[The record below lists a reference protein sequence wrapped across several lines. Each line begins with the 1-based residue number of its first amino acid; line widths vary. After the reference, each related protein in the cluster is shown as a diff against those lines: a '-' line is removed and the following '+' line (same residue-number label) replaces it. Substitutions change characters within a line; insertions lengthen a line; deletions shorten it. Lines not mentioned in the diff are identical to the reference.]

1 MAEKRI
7 FCRASN
13 ENTHKWAI
21 GLVTRKV
28 LKTHEQHKICPYMQD
43 DLLGVQKH
51 LKRWRMIYLIG
62 HFS

>member
-7 FCRASN
+7 FAGASN
-13 ENTHKWAI
+13 KNTHKWAI

-28 LKTHEQHKICPYMQD
+28 LKTHEQLKICPKMQD
-43 DLLGVQKH
+43 DLLGVQKP
-51 LKRWRMIYLIG
+51 LKSWRMIYLIG